1 MLPAPV
7 SFSRR
12 PFRRNGGS
20 SLDKPRRRILDNLL
34 TRARVTNLAVLLL
47 AAFSA
52 ISFLVNLSLYFSAS
66 STPDGSLPHSIVSTI
81 ARHRALANLNHLV
94 IVPGHAIWKGA
105 DSASRSDVNDWVLE
119 PYQREGNRVD
129 TFYQHIRRGAEI
141 TLKDEHAL
149 VIFSGGQTRTSSTT
163 TEAES
168 YLRLALNSN
177 VFGQSAHPYP
187 RATTENYA
195 LDSFQNLLFSI
206 ARFHEY
212 SGRYPD
218 HITVV
223 GYEMKR
229 ARFTDLHRAALRWP
243 KEKFHYIGIDPKAEQ
258 ASALAR
264 QGEQQNGY
272 LPYLKD
278 FYGCHLDLLAKRKS
292 RNPFSRFH
300 SYLTS
305 SPELRELFE
314 YCPSPS
320 TTIFRGKLPWD

>member
-1 MLPAPV
+1 MLPTPV

-12 PFRRNGGS
+12 PFRRNGRS
-20 SLDKPRRRILDNLL
+20 SLDKPRRRILDSLL

-66 STPDGSLPHSIVSTI
+66 STPDESLPHSIVSTI
-81 ARHRALANLNHLV
+81 ARHRALANLNHL
-94 IVPGHAIWKGA
+94 GT

-119 PYQREGNRVD
+119 PYQREGNRVE
-129 TFYQHIRRGAEI
+129 TFYQHITHGADI

-149 VIFSGGQTRTSSTT
+149 VVFSGGQTRTSSTT

-177 VFGQSAHPYP
+177 VFGESVQPYP

-243 KEKFHYIGIDPKAEQ
+243 KQKFHYIGIDPKAEE

-272 LPYLKD
+272 LPYSKD
-278 FYGCHLDLLAKRKS
+278 IYGCHSDLLAKRKS
-292 RNPFSRFH
+292 RNPFLS
-300 SYLTS
+300 L
-305 SPELRELFE
+305 PLILNLFSGIE
-314 YCPSPS
+314 GV
-320 TTIFRGKLPWD
+320 I

>member
-1 MLPAPV
+1 MLPTPV

-20 SLDKPRRRILDNLL
+20 LNKPRRRIFDSLL

-47 AAFSA
+47 ATFSA
-52 ISFLVNLSLYFSAS
+52 ISFLVNISLYFSAS
-66 STPDGSLPHSIVSTI
+66 SSPDSFFPHSIISTI
-81 ARHRALANLNHLV
+81 VRHRALANLNHLV

-105 DSASRSDVNDWVLE
+105 DSTSRLDMDDWVLE
-119 PYQREGNRVD
+119 PYQREGNRIE
-129 TFYQHIRRGAEI
+129 TFYRHIARGAEI
-141 TLKDEHAL
+141 TLKDDHAL
-149 VIFSGGQTRTSSTT
+149 VVFSGGQTRTSSTT

-177 VFGQSAHPYP
+177 VFGGSSHPYP

-212 SGRYPD
+212 SGHYPD
-218 HITVV
+218 QITVV

-229 ARFTDLHRAALRWP
+229 ACFTDLHRIAVRWP
-243 KEKFHYIGIDPKAEQ
+243 KEKFHYIGIDPKAED

-272 LPYLKD
+272 LPYSKD
-278 FYGCHLDLLAKRKS
+278 LYGCHSELLEKRKS

-314 YCPSPS
+314 YCPSQS
-320 TTIFRGKLPWD
+320 TTVFHGKLPWD

>member
-1 MLPAPV
+1 MLPTPV

-20 SLDKPRRRILDNLL
+20 SLDKPRRRILNSLL

-47 AAFSA
+47 AVFSA

-66 STPDGSLPHSIVSTI
+66 STLDESLPHSIVSTI

-119 PYQREGNRVD
+119 PYQREGNRVE
-129 TFYQHIRRGAEI
+129 TFYQHITRGAEI

-149 VIFSGGQTRTSSTT
+149 VIFTR
-163 TEAES
+163 
-168 YLRLALNSN
+168 
-177 VFGQSAHPYP
+177 PYP

-212 SGRYPD
+212 SGHYPD

-229 ARFTDLHRAALRWP
+229 ARFTNLHRAALRWP
-243 KEKFHYIGIDPKAEQ
+243 KEKFHYIGVDPKAEE

-264 QGEQQNGY
+264 QGEAN
-272 LPYLKD
+272 
-278 FYGCHLDLLAKRKS
+278 FYGCHSDLLAKRKS

-320 TTIFRGKLPWD
+320 TTIFQGKLPWD

>member
-1 MLPAPV
+1 MLPTPV

-12 PFRRNGGS
+12 PFRREGG
-20 SLDKPRRRILDNLL
+20 SLDKSRRRILDSLL

-52 ISFLVNLSLYFSAS
+52 ISFLVNLSLYFSAAP
-66 STPDGSLPHSIVSTI
+66 TPDSPLPHSIVSTI

-94 IVPGHAIWKGA
+94 IVPGHAIWRGA
-105 DSASRSDVNDWVLE
+105 NSASRLDVDDWVLE

-129 TFYQHIRRGAEI
+129 TFYRHITRGAEI

-149 VIFSGGQTRTSSTT
+149 VVFSGGQTRTSSTT

-177 VFGQSAHPYP
+177 VFGES
-187 RATTENYA
+187 TFF
-195 LDSFQNLLFSI
+195 SLLHAFTST
-206 ARFHEY
+206 
-212 SGRYPD
+212 SGHYPD

-229 ARFTDLHRAALRWP
+229 ARFTDLHRAAVHWP
-243 KEKFHYIGIDPKAEQ
+243 REKFHYIGIDPQAEE

-264 QGEQQNGY
+264 QGEHQNGY
-272 LPYLKD
+272 LPYSKD
-278 FYGCHLDLLAKRKS
+278 LYGCHSDLLAKRKS

-320 TTIFRGKLPWD
+320 TTIFQGKLPWD